1 MTHDR
6 RGEEVSG
13 LSGKGQHGWVIRDG
27 GPGPELGMCYLVT
40 RWKRPHALMNVGSD
54 LTLWKSLW
62 RECFL
67 GCRLNLIFKFI
78 SPLTTVALLW
88 SVVLSYSVKEL
99 PLNATVAAAVR
110 LNVGSRLRWPGG
122 CGGAVSCVMPGV
134 IIWPISLN
142 WDFGRGFVGQ
152 FINMTGRGWGKVSFI
167 NSGYS
172 RQYTDKV
179 H

>member
-1 MTHDR
+1 M
-6 RGEEVSG
+6 SG
-13 LSGKGQHGWVIRDG
+13 LSGKGQHGVGHPRWWSRSRAWDVLLSG
-27 GPGPELGMCYLVT
+27 
-40 RWKRPHALMNVGSD
+40 RWKRPHTLMNVGSD

-62 RECFL
+62 CECFL
-67 GCRLNLIFKFI
+67 GCTSNCSHLNIF
-78 SPLTTVALLW
+78 SGTTVALW
-88 SVVLSYSVKEL
+88 AVVLSYSVKEL